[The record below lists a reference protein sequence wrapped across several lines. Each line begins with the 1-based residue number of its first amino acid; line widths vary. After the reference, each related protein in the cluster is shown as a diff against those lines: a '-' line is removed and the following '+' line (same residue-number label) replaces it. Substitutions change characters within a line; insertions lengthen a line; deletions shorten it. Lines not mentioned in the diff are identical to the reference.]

1 MYPFYHH
8 HEAIG
13 WIGHLIV
20 ASVIHGIVYAMI
32 FRVIQHLSL
41 GALFLGGGLVLG
53 AVALITCLGR
63 YSSRR
68 RDEDEVV

>member
-1 MYPFYHH
+1 MYPFHH
-8 HEAIG
+8 HHDAIG
-13 WIGHLIV
+13 WFGHLIV
-20 ASVIHGIVYAMI
+20 ASVIHGIAYATI
-32 FRVIQHLSL
+32 FRIFQHFGL
-41 GALFLGGGLVLG
+41 GALFLGIGLVLG